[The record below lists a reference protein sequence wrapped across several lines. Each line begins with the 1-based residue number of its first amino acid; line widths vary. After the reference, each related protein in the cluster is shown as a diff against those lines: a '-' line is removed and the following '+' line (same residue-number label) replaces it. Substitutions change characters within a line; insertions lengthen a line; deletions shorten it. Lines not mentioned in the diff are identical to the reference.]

1 VGVPKVIRSLFYGG
15 EHSGY
20 EFLYYGDK
28 PVMTATIAPQPPIT
42 YTRIPAVSEPAVEP
56 APAFTPAPAPLVPGP
71 ATSTPFAPPV
81 LGEGEVAS
89 AATEL
94 PATAGPL
101 PLVALGGFAS
111 LVLGL
116 GGALMRRRFV

>member
-1 VGVPKVIRSLFYGG
+1 MGVPKVIRSLFYGG
-15 EHSGY
+15 EHNGY

-28 PVMTATIAPQPPIT
+28 PIMTAPITPQPPIT

-56 APAFTPAPAPLVPGP
+56 APAFTPAPAPLVTAP
-71 ATSTPFAPPV
+71 AAPTPFAPAV
-81 LGEGEVAS
+81 LGEGEVAG

-94 PATAGPL
+94 PATASPL
-101 PLVALGGFAS
+101 PLVALAGFSS

-116 GGALMRRRFV
+116 GAALMRRRFV